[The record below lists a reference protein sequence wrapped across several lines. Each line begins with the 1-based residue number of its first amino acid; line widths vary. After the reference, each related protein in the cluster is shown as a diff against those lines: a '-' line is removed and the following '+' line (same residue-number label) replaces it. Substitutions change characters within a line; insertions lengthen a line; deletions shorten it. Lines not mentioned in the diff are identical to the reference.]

1 MEEEFREGLERT
13 GVRRVLFVNCCNAE
27 GTSSGASHPFDRD
40 DQARVLSK
48 KGKKQAEFSRK
59 WFQALDYKHKA
70 FVVSA
75 ARRAADSAQIM
86 AETRHGAGA
95 DVSMILVPS
104 LHPLD
109 QCPDAHKMFAQ
120 MGYASL
126 QKYLE
131 AGGEGALNNYAYIVM
146 EDLLDC
152 FSRISQG
159 TRGDT
164 LTIFGHAIFLN
175 AVARRVAGSMKVS
188 EEHVNFLEGINL
200 GEGEGLLLETGGPDG
215 PLLRYLHC
223 KNLSVISDHPLY
235 NVL

>member
-1 MEEEFREGLERT
+1 M
-13 GVRRVLFVNCCNAE
+13 LFVNSCNAE
-27 GTSSGASHPFDRD
+27 GTTQEFNQE
-40 DQARVLSK
+40 DQARLLTT
-48 KGKKQAEFSRK
+48 KGKRQAEFSRK

-75 ARRAADSAQIM
+75 ARRAVESSQIM

-104 LHPLD
+104 LHPHN
-109 QCPDAHKMFAQ
+109 QTPQIHKLFDKL
-120 MGYASL
+120 GYASL

-131 AGGEGALNNYAYIVM
+131 ELGGEDAVNSYAYIVM

-152 FSRISQG
+152 FSRISAA

-164 LTIFGHAIFLN
+164 LTVFGHAVFLN
-175 AVARRVAGSMKVS
+175 AVARRIAGSMKMS
-188 EEHVNFLEGINL
+188 QEYIKLLDEIDL
-200 GEGEGLLLETGGPDG
+200 GEGEGILLETGGPDG
-215 PLLRYLHC
+215 PILRYLHC

-235 NVL
+235 NLL